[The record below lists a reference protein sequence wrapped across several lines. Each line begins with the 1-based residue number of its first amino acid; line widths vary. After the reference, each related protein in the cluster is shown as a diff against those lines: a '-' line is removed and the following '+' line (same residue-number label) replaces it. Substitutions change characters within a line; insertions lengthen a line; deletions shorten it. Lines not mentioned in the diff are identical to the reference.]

1 MGFFQQET
9 HFLKKRTPILGLFR
23 LLEKTRRFLKILLNL
38 GKVTRHA
45 SIVPHTSLCL
55 GYLRRMDDRQLF
67 VEALEEQIRDWGKA
81 AKVCEQEVFSVELAP
96 DARHSAQKEAKKY
109 RGHIAELRRLIEFLK
124 RA

>member
-23 LLEKTRRFLKILLNL
+23 LLEKTRSFLKILLNL

-81 AKVCEQEVFSVELAP
+81 AKVCEQEVCARRSTVKICFS
-96 DARHSAQKEAKKY
+96 EAMFFWK
-109 RGHIAELRRLIEFLK
+109 
-124 RA
+124 